1 MTWLHAGEAGVY
13 HAMWIGLEATYV
25 ESDDVGRYQERYS
38 RPRVT
43 IVPLLQRVG
52 KTPIIHSKM
61 TRG

>member
-1 MTWLHAGEAGVY
+1 
-13 HAMWIGLEATYV
+13 MWIGLEATYV

-61 TRG
+61 TRE